1 MLSPS
6 TQKWNNRAG
15 WLRPT
20 QCLEIKIKFQLEANH
35 PLSNSWSD
43 NILINMKSYYDPS
56 KKHPAFGLSDFC
68 SVEIQPKERP
78 KSSKVKLTVFSRDLR
93 PSNYLVV
100 RTYLEREDVTDIIH
114 NASSCEDKT
123 SLLLTIIK
131 TGLDAN
137 STLRLKVVH
146 ITEPLWINC
155 SLSL

>member
-1 MLSPS
+1 MLGDLDQLNVSRLKLNFNLK
-6 TQKWNNRAG
+6 QIIHF
-15 WLRPT
+15 PT
-20 QCLEIKIKFQLEANH
+20 RGRNT
-35 PLSNSWSD
+35 SD
-43 NILINMKSYYDPS
+43 NILTNMKSYYDPS
-56 KKHPAFGLSDFC
+56 NKHPAFGLSDFC

-78 KSSKVKLTVFSRDLR
+78 KSSKIKLTVFSRDLR
-93 PSNYLVV
+93 PSNCLVV

-131 TGLDAN
+131 TGLDAI

-155 SLSL
+155 SLKNFIRKR